1 MKRFFSKSV
10 FISLFAAVVILTV
23 VMATNSM
30 KKHITIVIDG
40 KEQVVE
46 TFKDSVDEVLA
57 ENGITVAK
65 KDKFSHKG
73 TDLLNKEDKIE
84 IVRAIPIELT
94 ADGAIQSFMTPEKT
108 VEDFLKVEN
117 ITLNEADK
125 LSVSLQDPVTREM
138 AITIIRVTSELVEE
152 TQPIEF
158 AVEEKRDS
166 SLLKGK
172 TEVKTEGALG
182 ERKITKERTYE
193 DGVLVNEVE
202 VGNEV
207 VVEAQDKIVAIG
219 TKEPVVVA
227 AVAPVKSTTSSA
239 SSSTGGK
246 PSSSSIYA
254 SRGGSVPSE
263 LSYSK
268 SLRVEATAY
277 SGHTIT
283 ATGTKPVRNPGG
295 WSTIAVDRRVIPLGT
310 RVYVENYGYAIA
322 EDVGGAI
329 KGNIIDLFMD
339 SSSETRSWGRR
350 NVTIYI
356 LD

>member
-1 MKRFFSKSV
+1 M
-10 FISLFAAVVILTV
+10 
-23 VMATNSM
+23 
-30 KKHITIVIDG
+30 
-40 KEQVVE
+40 
-46 TFKDSVDEVLA
+46 
-57 ENGITVAK
+57 
-65 KDKFSHKG
+65 
-73 TDLLNKEDKIE
+73 
-84 IVRAIPIELT
+84 
-94 ADGAIQSFMTPEKT
+94 
-108 VEDFLKVEN
+108 
-117 ITLNEADK
+117 
-125 LSVSLQDPVTREM
+125 
-138 AITIIRVTSELVEE
+138 
-152 TQPIEF
+152 
-158 AVEEKRDS
+158 
-166 SLLKGK
+166 
-172 TEVKTEGALG
+172 
-182 ERKITKERTYE
+182 
-193 DGVLVNEVE
+193 
-202 VGNEV
+202 
-207 VVEAQDKIVAIG
+207 
-219 TKEPVVVA
+219 VA